1 MAMFM
6 GTPIDAD
13 FAAQAEEMSFEAAW
27 VSWGGE
33 WIKWLFC
40 GMLDGVRRGVV
51 LVRGEMR

>member
-6 GTPIDAD
+6 GTPIEAD

-33 WIKWLFC
+33 WIKLLD

>member
-27 VSWGGE
+27 VIWGGE